1 MDILET
7 AKFIEKNGRI
17 IIGFMMVAMLILGIS
32 IFYLDGIKAVD
43 NFGSGDVIN
52 SSVLKT
58 DLLKSFTAE
67 MGTRAAELVSFK
79 KEASSPSD
87 IFR

>member
-17 IIGFMMVAMLILGIS
+17 IIGFMMAAMIVLGLD
-32 IFYLDGIKAVD
+32 IFYLDGIKAAE
-43 NFGSGDVIN
+43 NFGKGDVIN
-52 SSVLKT
+52 NSVLKA

-67 MGTRAAELVSFK
+67 MSTRAAELVSFK
-79 KEASSPSD
+79 KAAASPAD